1 MVIKHLDMLL
11 DSVKMVAK
19 DFPPSPFN
27 TAYLYHQF
35 LLFSTCRLYDV
46 VKCGKNK
53 QKKEQKAQLGVF
65 LCSSMIYYDAL
76 LPNPIATW
84 LNVLFCLT

>member
-1 MVIKHLDMLL
+1 MIIKHLYMLL

-35 LLFSTCRLYDV
+35 LLFSTCRLMIL
-46 VKCGKNK
+46 KCGKNK

-65 LCSSMIYYDAL
+65 LCSSMIYYHVL

-84 LNVLFCLT
+84 LNVLLCLI

>member
-1 MVIKHLDMLL
+1 MILK
-11 DSVKMVAK
+11 
-19 DFPPSPFN
+19 
-27 TAYLYHQF
+27 Y
-35 LLFSTCRLYDV
+35 
-46 VKCGKNK
+46 GKNK

-84 LNVLFCLT
+84 LNVLFCLIWWKSKMLQMVMSFMHLSSSRS